1 MNEVNSSCESD
12 VHDNSPFSFILKTL
26 TFINIRSFVID
37 FVIILNVMWNKDM
50 HHVYKNCNG
59 NMVGWG

>member
-37 FVIILNVMWNKDM
+37 FVIILNVM
-50 HHVYKNCNG
+50 
-59 NMVGWG
+59 